1 MADHDQ
7 RFKTLIQTFFAEFLA
22 LFLPQ
27 WAARFDLSTIE
38 WQMQEG
44 FLDPPEGVRQVM
56 DLIARIKVYQP
67 VQPNPQAPLSSLVLL
82 HIEVESPEG
91 VATFRGRM
99 FDYYPV
105 LRQRWNL
112 PVLPIALYLRVGLD
126 GLGWDV
132 YEEYFWERRL
142 VQFTYPYI
150 GLPALDAWQYVN
162 GPNLLGVALAALMR
176 VSDEQKALLKATAL
190 QRLATSVT
198 DAARRYLLCEC
209 VEAYL
214 PLEGP
219 HLDEFEKLLRSEE
232 YGMALQVGKTSF
244 EKGLEH
250 GQQRTLLRQLA
261 KRFGPLSEAVRQRV
275 EQLSQAQLDALADA
289 LLTANSLAELG
300 LEGKPPAS
308 S

>member
-1 MADHDQ
+1 
-7 RFKTLIQTFFAEFLA
+7 
-22 LFLPQ
+22 
-27 WAARFDLSTIE
+27 
-38 WQMQEG
+38 MQEG

-56 DLIARIKVYQP
+56 DLIARVKVHQP
-67 VQPNPQAPLSSLVLL
+67 VQPNQQAPTSSLVLL

-132 YEEYFWERRL
+132 YEEYFWERRV
-142 VQFTYPYI
+142 VQFSYPYV

-190 QRLATSVT
+190 QRLATSST
-198 DAARRYLLCEC
+198 DAARRYLLSEC

-232 YGMALQVGKTSF
+232 YGMALQVGKTNF
-244 EKGLEH
+244 EKGLEEGIGQ
-250 GQQRTLLRQLA
+250 GQQRALLRLLE
-261 KRFGPLSEAVRQRV
+261 KRFGPVSEAVRQRV
-275 EQLSQAQLDALADA
+275 GQLSQAQLDALADA
-289 LLTANSLAELG
+289 LLTAGSLAELG
-300 LEGKPPAS
+300 LEGEPPTS